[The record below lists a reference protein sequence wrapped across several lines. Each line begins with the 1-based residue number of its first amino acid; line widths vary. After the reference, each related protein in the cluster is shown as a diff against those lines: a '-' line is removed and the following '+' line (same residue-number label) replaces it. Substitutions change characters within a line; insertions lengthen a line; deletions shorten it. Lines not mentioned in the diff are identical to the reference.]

1 MLTFLI
7 HRKQV
12 TMETKTSDQVS
23 WYIKNGDSRR
33 TLFSFFKKPIKPLTV
48 PYLVFRLCNGI
59 NINGKTIKSILFST
73 DMAIIENSDAD
84 AVLAVY
90 PFAPSLR
97 IIKSLIDFSGKPV
110 ICGVGG
116 GVTQGKTS
124 LKLAMSAVQAGAC
137 GLIVNQ
143 PFKNRYIEQIKKA
156 AQIPV
161 ISSVSTIDFSF
172 SERINAGT
180 DIFNVTGGS
189 KTPEIINRINY
200 AVPGVPI
207 MATGGKN
214 RETIV
219 AAIGAGADAIVLTP
233 PTPGDLFKNIMERYR
248 RGLKYK

>member
-1 MLTFLI
+1 M
-7 HRKQV
+7 K
-12 TMETKTSDQVS
+12 TKTSDQLS

-33 TLFSFFKKPIKPLTV
+33 SRFSFFKNPIKPLPV
-48 PYLVFRLCNGI
+48 PYPVIQLCNGI
-59 NINGKTIKSILFST
+59 NFNGKTIKSILFST

-97 IIKSLIDFSGKPV
+97 IIKSLIDFSGRPV

-124 LKLAMSAVQAGAC
+124 LKIALAAEQAGAC

-143 PFKNRYIEQIKKA
+143 PFKNRHIEQIKKA
-156 AQIPV
+156 VQIPV
-161 ISSVSTIDFSF
+161 ISSVSTMDFSF
-172 SERINAGT
+172 SERINAGA

-189 KTPEIINRINY
+189 KTPEIIKRINY
-200 AVPGVPI
+200 AAPGVPI

-214 RETIV
+214 WESIA

-233 PTPGDLFKNIMERYR
+233 PTPGDLFKNIMQRYR
-248 RGLKYK
+248 KGLKYK

>member
-1 MLTFLI
+1 
-7 HRKQV
+7 
-12 TMETKTSDQVS
+12 METKTFNQLS
-23 WYIKNGDSRR
+23 WYITNGESRR
-33 TLFSFFKKPIKPLTV
+33 IRFSFFKKTTKPLTV
-48 PYLVFRLCNGI
+48 PYPVVQLCKGI
-59 NINGKTIKSILFST
+59 SINGKTIKSILFST

-90 PFAPSLR
+90 PFDPSLR

-116 GVTQGKTS
+116 GRTQGKTS
-124 LKLAMSAVQAGAC
+124 LKIAIAAEQAGAC

-143 PFKNRYIEQIKKA
+143 PFKNKNIEQIKRATK
-156 AQIPV
+156 IPV

-172 SERINAGT
+172 SARINAGT

-214 RETIV
+214 RECIV

-248 RGLKYK
+248 KGLKYK